1 MTRYARWLAAAIAAF
16 SLLGLISCYRYVP
29 AQLESVPV
37 GSSVRALLSTDG
49 VRSLS
54 ERTGMDNGTLSGR
67 LVERDA
73 QRAMLLVPWP
83 GTGRDPGSRVLYQR
97 VDVQVSHVARLDLRV
112 LDKVRTGGLVA
123 ALLGAVT
130 VIAVRAFGGGNPGS
144 PPLDGGGTVE

>member
-1 MTRYARWLAAAIAAF
+1 MFLRSRTGASILTPLLIALTA
-16 SLLGLISCYRYVP
+16 CYRYVP
-29 AQLESVPV
+29 VQLEDVPV
-37 GSSVRALLSTDG
+37 GSSVRAFLSAEGT
-49 VRSLS
+49 RSLS
-54 ERTGMDNGTLSGR
+54 DRVGLDNGTLAGR
-67 LVERDA
+67 LLERDP

-83 GTGRDPGSRVLYQR
+83 GTGRDPGSRVLYQQ

-144 PPLDGGGTVE
+144 PPLDGGGPVE